1 MHCLIISDIHA
12 NLAAFKAVLEDAK
25 GKYDKVWCL
34 GDMVGYGPDPNE
46 CIEVLAE
53 LDHLCIAGNHDWAV
67 LGKLDVDDF
76 NPDARHVSLWTRG
89 VLTESNQ
96 LFLKKL
102 PVALVEEEQFTLVH
116 GSPRHPIWEYILY
129 PAVAQINF
137 DHFSTRYCLTGHTHN
152 PVIFYAPDNPGGIC
166 QAQVPTANN
175 GPAPLGNNRLIFNPG
190 SVGQP
195 RDGDPR
201 ASYGILDLDNLTFE
215 YRRIP
220 YPIAETQE
228 RMQQLG
234 FPSRLIN
241 RLSFGW

>member
-1 MHCLIISDIHA
+1 MRCLIVSDIHA
-12 NLAAFKAVLEDAK
+12 NLAAFKAVLDDAA

-46 CIEVLAE
+46 CIEL
-53 LDHLCIAGNHDWAV
+53 LSNMDHLCIAGNHDWAV

-76 NPDARHVSLWTRG
+76 NPDARRVSLWTRSA
-89 VLTESNQ
+89 LTEANCQ
-96 LFLKKL
+96 FLTKL
-102 PVALVEEEQFTLVH
+102 PVALVEEGNFTLVH
-116 GSPRHPIWEYILY
+116 GSPRHPIWEYVLY
-129 PAVAQINF
+129 PAVAQVNF
-137 DHFSTRYCLTGHTHN
+137 DHFSTRYCLVGHTHS
-152 PVIFYAPDNPGGIC
+152 PVIFYASEN
-166 QAQVPTANN
+166 ANEPCEARPLVAN
-175 GPAPLGNNRLIFNPG
+175 GNSEPLGKRRLILNAG

-201 ASYGILDLDNLTFE
+201 ASYGILNLDKLTFE

-220 YPIAETQE
+220 YPINETQE
-228 RMQQLG
+228 RMRQLD

>member
-1 MHCLIISDIHA
+1 L
-12 NLAAFKAVLEDAK
+12 LA
-25 GKYDKVWCL
+25 G
-34 GDMVGYGPDPNE
+34 
-46 CIEVLAE
+46 

-76 NPDARHVSLWTRG
+76 NPDARHVSLWTRN
-89 VLTESNQ
+89 VLTEGNHR
-96 LFLKKL
+96 FLQEL
-102 PVALVEEEQFTLVH
+102 PVALIQEEQFTLVH

-129 PAVAQINF
+129 PAVAQVNF
-137 DHFSTRYCLTGHTHN
+137 DHFSNHYCLVGHTHS
-152 PVIFYAPDNPGGIC
+152 PVIFYAPEEPGGIC
-166 QAQVPTANN
+166 RAYVPSANN
-175 GPAPLGNNRLIFNPG
+175 GPEALGNQRLILNPG
-190 SVGQP
+190 SIGQP

-201 ASYGILDLDNLTFE
+201 ASYGILNLDNLTFE

-228 RMQQLG
+228 RMQRLS

>member
-1 MHCLIISDIHA
+1 MRYLIISDIHS
-12 NLAAFKAVLEDAK
+12 NLAAFKAVMDDAE
-25 GKYDKVWCL
+25 GRYDKVWCL
-34 GDMVGYGPDPNE
+34 GDVVGYGPDPNE
-46 CIEVLAE
+46 CIELLAG

-76 NPDARHVSLWTRG
+76 NPDARHVSLWTRS
-89 VLTESNQ
+89 VLTESNHRYLQ
-96 LFLKKL
+96 EL
-102 PVALVEEEQFTLVH
+102 PVALIPEEQFTLVH

-129 PAVAQINF
+129 PAVAQVNF
-137 DHFSTRYCLTGHTHN
+137 DHFSTHYCLVGHTHS
-152 PVIFYAPDNPGGIC
+152 PVIFYAPEEPGGIC
-166 QAQVPTANN
+166 RAYVPSANN
-175 GPAPLGNNRLIFNPG
+175 GPEPLNNQRLILNPG

-201 ASYGILDLDNLTFE
+201 ASYGILDVDNLTFE

-228 RMQQLG
+228 RMQQLS